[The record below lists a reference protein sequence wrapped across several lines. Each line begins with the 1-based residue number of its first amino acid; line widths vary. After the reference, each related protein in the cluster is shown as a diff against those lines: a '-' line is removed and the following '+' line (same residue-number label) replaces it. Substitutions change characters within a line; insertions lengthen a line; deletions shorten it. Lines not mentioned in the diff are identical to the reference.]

1 MRNQLPALSAPAAA
15 EELAI
20 DVEHFPD
27 ENFRKIVSD
36 NYDRDKNGKLSTQEM
51 LSPGPEEGWLDGAE
65 EHRYP
70 QIMSSSNPRAVN
82 TFSICS
88 TTAIF

>member
-1 MRNQLPALSAPAAA
+1 MRRMWGLLAVFLLAASAPAAA

-36 NYDRDKNGKLSTQEM
+36 NYDRDKNGSLSTQEI
-51 LSPGPEEGWLDGAE
+51 A
-65 EHRYP
+65 
-70 QIMSSSNPRAVN
+70 
-82 TFSICS
+82 
-88 TTAIF
+88 